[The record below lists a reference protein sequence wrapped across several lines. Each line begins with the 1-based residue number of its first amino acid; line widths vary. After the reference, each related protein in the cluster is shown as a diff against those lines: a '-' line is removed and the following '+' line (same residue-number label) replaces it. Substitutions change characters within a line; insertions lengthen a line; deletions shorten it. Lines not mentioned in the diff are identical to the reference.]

1 MQINSPITSKDFS
14 INLPYEKDKDANL
27 LASAYH
33 TNVDNQRLAPLSMSY
48 NSEYPIPVNSL
59 PTISSRNTHHLRD
72 STKTKFLFQTGTT
85 SKYKNYWAPKCICIV
100 SVYPFFIEFSKILK
114 TIYKFSRSSKV
125 KKPIEKII
133 ENLVI
138 EVPVPPRGCYS
149 VEYTLFNEK
158 YILTQSQMNKLPFL
172 SIEFEK
178 IFINFKIEQILEIY
192 KNVLLE
198 TRIIFFSQDLS
209 NLTPIIQGFLSLIY
223 PFKYPFQ
230 FVTIL
235 PEENFNFLESV
246 SPYIIGINLKYHP
259 NFFHDNDIDI
269 ESMTILIVDIDTRR
283 LDILSPNLN
292 KISILS
298 QRKKFMLEEFP
309 ELPKHYKN
317 KLASRITE
325 YISKIKSHPSA
336 NEDRENFS
344 FTIRN
349 LFFQFIVNI
358 LQSYNKYLNTEYYTN
373 NEISSPS
380 IYNLFKI
387 EEYIESQVAG
397 DRPFYRKLIK
407 ETQIFVEFILKR
419 MIPKDSKDKLEILL
433 FDENL
438 MEKSNRSI
446 FSRRINTPFI
456 HSNLYEVK
464 NTYSVQKHR
473 GFSEDEILNFRNP
486 ANRKEALKYGQE
498 IFFEKGEIL
507 ISYPIFPVLMTD
519 IFFKNSARLYFM
531 PPNLSEYL
539 EPINIDIVSKSH
551 LGGVRIQ
558 HSEMENYV
566 YLCWIQM
573 WAMTFWYHDEEEKR
587 YRFQQLLKVLELVIS
602 HEMEIFNIL
611 FETLAKHGE
620 DYMILK
626 LYERLIFFKLN
637 PSYSICT
644 TVMKLIDKK
653 QLLIKQGVGSIIKY
667 VERYDFNKEY
677 NTGKFRKRTFKNKN
691 DVNILGDSVVFY
703 TWDNCIECQTN
714 INLEKLSR
722 DFQKMR
728 QDILWAN
735 CPNCGTGLIP
745 KISVRFG
752 KELNTYDKLK
762 FDTSSWEGGVLF
774 SPLHLKLNYN
784 AGLLNEFGIKLDI
797 ESFKLRFNAIFWDS
811 VWYFKIKDL
820 VYDFM
825 MPYESET
832 NLEGLNTQIQS
843 CFKIKRVPKINLACK
858 KSEKIVNRKISNL
871 EIDEKEHSQASIKLN
886 DINENFE
893 NEIKLKDPVQQVDKN
908 KNLENISNK
917 KTLQESEIILQRMVL
932 QEDDKIKI
940 SEKSSPQQNDIIIN
954 SDINT
959 DTGET
964 ASPIKE
970 ILKSM
975 PSIQSPI
982 KNLDKFSSDTEI
994 NFNFYY
1000 KDPLKENKISDSK
1013 ISPLQKQFTQ
1023 EKAASIYLHSLSENN
1038 GLNKINPF
1046 KLTDSSTY
1054 TLSSQRAFE
1063 FEILSTKSKK
1073 LKRKNTYTKNYDD
1086 LLRSSSNDISGKIPP
1101 LAIPSH
1107 LVNLDPYGN
1116 LNSTQD
1122 YGYSIM
1128 VTEQSF
1134 INPNMLIDSSILHET
1149 SRILETD
1156 QSLLSELESYRGQK
1170 RMFYNNQLNVIKEDI
1185 DEGGNFLDKNNSP
1198 IKDQRNQDLTIIMDD
1213 ERDIDTTPM

>member
-1 MQINSPITSKDFS
+1 MNINSSSQSFT
-14 INLPYEKDKDANL
+14 NEKDTDTNL
-27 LASAYH
+27 RSTAYH
-33 TNVDNQRLAPLSMSY
+33 TNVENQRQIPLSMSY
-48 NSEYPIPVNSL
+48 CSEFPNPVTSL
-59 PTISSRNTHHLRD
+59 PTNSSRNSNNLRD
-72 STKTKFLFQTGTT
+72 STKIKFLFQTGST

-114 TIYKFSRSSKV
+114 TIYKFSRSTKV

-178 IFINFKIEQILEIY
+178 IFINFKIDQILEIY
-192 KNVLLE
+192 KNILLE

-209 NLTPIIQGFLSLIY
+209 NLTPIIQGFLALIY

-246 SPYIIGINLKYHP
+246 SPYIIGINLKYHS
-259 NFFHDNDIDI
+259 NFFHDNEVDI
-269 ESMTILIVDIDTRR
+269 ENMTILIVDIDSRR

-292 KISILS
+292 EISIIS
-298 QRKKFMLEEFP
+298 QRKKYMLEEFP
-309 ELPKHYKN
+309 ELPRHYKN
-317 KLASRITE
+317 KLASRITD
-325 YISKIKSHPSA
+325 YISKIKSNPGS

-344 FTIRN
+344 YIIRN
-349 LFFQFIVNI
+349 LFFQFIISI
-358 LQSYNKYLNTEYYTN
+358 LQNYNKYLNTEYYTN

-387 EEYIESQVAG
+387 DEFIESHVVS

-419 MIPKDSKDKLEILL
+419 MIPKDSRDKLEILL

-446 FSRRINTPFI
+446 FSRRMNTPFI

-473 GFSEDEILNFRNP
+473 GFSEDEILYFMNSDS
-486 ANRKEALKYGQE
+486 RKEALKYGQE

-507 ISYPIFPVLMTD
+507 ISYPVFPTLMTD
-519 IFFKNSARLYFM
+519 IFFKNSAKLYFL

-573 WAMTFWYHDEEEKR
+573 WAMTFWYHDEEEKK

-602 HEMEIFNIL
+602 HEMEIFNLL

-653 QLLIKQGVGSIIKY
+653 QLLLKQGVGSIIKY
-667 VERYDFNKEY
+667 VEQFDFNKEY
-677 NTGKFRKRTFKNKN
+677 NTGLFRKRTFKNKY
-691 DVNILGDSVVFY
+691 DTNILSDNVVFY

-714 INLEKLSR
+714 LNLEKLSR

-735 CPNCGTGLIP
+735 CPKCQNGGNGLIP
-745 KISVRFG
+745 KISVKFG
-752 KELNTYDKLK
+752 KELNSFDKLK
-762 FDTSSWEGGVLF
+762 FDTSSGEGGVLY

-825 MPYESET
+825 LPYESEI
-832 NLEGLNTQIQS
+832 NLERFNNHFQNNL
-843 CFKIKRVPKINLACK
+843 KIKRVPKISVDFK
-858 KSEKIVNRKISNL
+858 KDENIVKGKISNL
-871 EIDEKEHSQASIKLN
+871 ELKEKFIQTSLQINDSNQIHEKESKYINTDQVQVQ
-886 DINENFE
+886 DINEILDKISSQE
-893 NEIKLKDPVQQVDKN
+893 KLKPKISILHGEILQE
-908 KNLENISNK
+908 LENNK
-917 KTLQESEIILQRMVL
+917 FREN
-932 QEDDKIKI
+932 
-940 SEKSSPQQNDIIIN
+940 SSPNDQNQIFIN
-954 SDINT
+954 SDIQENT
-959 DTGET
+959 EELISPLKENLKSITHIQN
-964 ASPIKE
+964 PIK
-970 ILKSM
+970 IS
-975 PSIQSPI
+975 
-982 KNLDKFSSDTEI
+982 DRFSSDTEI
-994 NFNFYY
+994 NFNFVY
-1000 KDPLKENKISDSK
+1000 KEATIDNKFSDSK
-1013 ISPLQKQFTQ
+1013 ISPIQKPFTQ
-1023 EKAASIYLHSLSENN
+1023 EKTANIMLHSLGDTNS
-1038 GLNKINPF
+1038 LTKINSF
-1046 KLTDSSTY
+1046 KLIDTSAY
-1054 TLSSQRAFE
+1054 TLSSQRVNE
-1063 FEILSTKSKK
+1063 FEILITKSEKFYKK
-1073 LKRKNTYTKNYDD
+1073 KGFHKNYDD
-1086 LLRSSSNDISGKIPP
+1086 TFRNSIYDITSKIPP
-1101 LAIPSH
+1101 LNIPTH
-1107 LVNLDPYGN
+1107 RINLDPYRN

-1134 INPNMLIDSSILHET
+1134 INPNILIDSSILHET

-1156 QSLLSELESYRGQK
+1156 QSLLSELESHRGQK
-1170 RMFYNNQLNVIKEDI
+1170 KILYNNHLNVIKEDN
-1185 DEGGNFLDKNNSP
+1185 DDGGNFIEKNNSP
-1198 IKDQRNQDLTIIMDD
+1198 MKVRTNQDLTIDMNED
-1213 ERDIDTTPM
+1213 RNCNTTPL